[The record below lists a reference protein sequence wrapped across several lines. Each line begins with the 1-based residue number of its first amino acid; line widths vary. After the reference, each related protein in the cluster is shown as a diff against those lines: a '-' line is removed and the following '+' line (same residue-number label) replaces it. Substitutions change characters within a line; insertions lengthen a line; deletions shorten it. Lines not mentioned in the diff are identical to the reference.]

1 MAYGLLTPCDVQ
13 VMERML
19 CLAAADAVG
28 DAPIRFCEIGVR
40 DGATARGIQAYLAG
54 LGRGIDYVGFD
65 SGRDM
70 GVIPP
75 FEHAQMCDGDSAET
89 YLQIATRTFDC
100 LVIDGCHCA
109 NHVMLD
115 FLNFAP
121 RVRVGGYVFCHD
133 LAPRAQGKCDY
144 QGHGPK
150 AQSDFGT
157 ASRVALDRLGLLATD
172 ADAEIDPAM
181 TGWRLLGPARTQRV
195 DYCRLFGGWIPDWDW
210 GGAAVFQRV

>member
-13 VMERML
+13 VLERML
-19 CLAAADAVG
+19 RAATELTPG

-40 DGATARGIQAYLAG
+40 DGATARGVQAYLAQ
-54 LGRGIDYVGFD
+54 LGRGIDYVGLD

-70 GVIPP
+70 DVELP
-75 FEHAQMCDGDSAET
+75 FEGAQVCAGDSAET
-89 YLQIATRTFDC
+89 YLQMATRTFDC
-100 LVIDGCHCA
+100 LIIDGCHCA

-121 RVRVGGYVFCHD
+121 RVREGGFIFCHD

-150 AQSDFGT
+150 AQADFGT
-157 ASRVALDRLGLLATD
+157 ASRAALDRLGLLDVSA
-172 ADAEIDPAM
+172 AGYVDPAG
-181 TGWRLLGPARTQRV
+181 TGWRLLDTAPTRRT
-195 DYCRLFGGWIPDWDW
+195 DYRRLWAGWIPDWDW